1 MTLIDVGRRLAYR
14 SGVTTAIVAP
24 VARGLI
30 SGLTA
35 AFSTGSAHKLQK
47 GAVVQDATALHVIVS
62 FNSPISVST
71 QIATLR
77 RLLLGGGSGDLGT
90 QFERVA
96 AVRSIGVIIVW
107 SDSHPGFFNRA
118 KFRLL
123 LTSTMLTSW
132 PR

>member
-14 SGVTTAIVAP
+14 IGVTMAIVAP

-35 AFSTGSAHKLQK
+35 ALSTGSAHKLQK
-47 GAVVQDATALHVIVS
+47 GAVFQDATALHVIVS

-90 QFERVA
+90 QFEHVVA
-96 AVRSIGVIIVW
+96 VHSIGVTAVW
-107 SDSHPGFFNRA
+107 SDSHPVFLIGQNSA
-118 KFRLL
+118 CY
-123 LTSTMLTSW
+123 
-132 PR
+132 